1 MQGFGVYK
9 VPKKAT
15 RSDSTTGRAISTQYD
30 RSCYLVNMPSQQK
43 RRADGERTRQA
54 IVREAVS
61 LATLDGLE
69 GLSIGNLA
77 AALDMSK
84 SGIYAHFGSK
94 QDLQLATVDEAERI
108 FQAEVIEP
116 ALAAAP
122 GLAQLIA
129 VCDAFFDHLMRRTFP
144 GGCFFAGAALEM
156 GTRPGPVKEQ
166 IAAFQGRL
174 TALIRQ
180 FIVTALEQHQ
190 LAADEDPDALTFE
203 LNGIIL
209 AANTSFV
216 LREDPA
222 TLDMARNVV
231 RRRLGVATTT
241 TAPTPTNGTKSRPP
255 KRLGKRP
262 EPTAASMLVPHITP
276 LTHSS

>member
-1 MQGFGVYK
+1 
-9 VPKKAT
+9 
-15 RSDSTTGRAISTQYD
+15 
-30 RSCYLVNMPSQQK
+30 MPDK
-43 RRADGERTRQA
+43 RKTRADGERTREA

-77 AALDMSK
+77 GALDMSK

-108 FQAEVIEP
+108 FRVEVIEP

-122 GLAQLIA
+122 GLDQIVK
-129 VCDAFFDHLMRRTFP
+129 VCDAFFDHLVLRTFP

-174 TALIRQ
+174 TTLIRQ
-180 FIVTALEQHQ
+180 FVVTAIDQHE
-190 LAADEDPDALTFE
+190 LPDGEDPDLLTFE
-203 LNGIIL
+203 IHGIIL
-209 AANTSFV
+209 AANTNFV
-216 LREDPA
+216 LRDDPA
-222 TLDMARNVV
+222 ALDLARIVV
-231 RRRLGVATTT
+231 RRRLGVAT
-241 TAPTPTNGTKSRPP
+241 AAATPRRRANR
-255 KRLGKRP
+255 R
-262 EPTAASMLVPHITP
+262 
-276 LTHSS
+276 

>member
-1 MQGFGVYK
+1 M
-9 VPKKAT
+9 
-15 RSDSTTGRAISTQYD
+15 
-30 RSCYLVNMPSQQK
+30 
-43 RRADGERTRQA
+43 
-54 IVREAVS
+54 REAVS

-77 AALDMSK
+77 GALDMSK

-94 QDLQLATVDEAERI
+94 QDLQLATVDEAGRI

-122 GLAQLIA
+122 GLAQLVA
-129 VCDAFFDHLMRRTFP
+129 VCDAFFDHLVRRTFP
-144 GGCFFAGAALEM
+144 GGCFFAGAVLEM

-166 IAAFQGRL
+166 IAAFQGGF

-180 FIVTALEQHQ
+180 FVVTALEQHE
-190 LAADEDPDALTFE
+190 LPADEDPDALTFE

-209 AANTSFV
+209 AANTNFV

-222 TLDMARNVV
+222 ALDMARTIV
-231 RRRLGVATTT
+231 RRRLGIGAPRRPRPPGVSSSFAADGQDRFRAVAADARGGRRTRWT
-241 TAPTPTNGTKSRPP
+241 TASEAVAAIPEGRGCSSRA
-255 KRLGKRP
+255 
-262 EPTAASMLVPHITP
+262 T
-276 LTHSS
+276 

>member
-1 MQGFGVYK
+1 
-9 VPKKAT
+9 
-15 RSDSTTGRAISTQYD
+15 
-30 RSCYLVNMPSQQK
+30 MPGQRK
-43 RRADGERTRQA
+43 PRADGERTRDA

-77 AALDMSK
+77 SALEMSK

-94 QDLQLATVDEAERI
+94 QDLQLATVDEADRI

-116 ALAAAP
+116 ALAAEP
-122 GLAQLIA
+122 GIAQLVA
-129 VCDAFFDHLMRRTFP
+129 VCDAFFDHLERRTFP

-180 FIVTALEQHQ
+180 FIATALERHQ
-190 LAADEDPDALTFE
+190 LSADEDPDALAFE

-209 AANTSFV
+209 AANTNFV

-222 TLDMARNVV
+222 ALDMARTVV
-231 RRRLGVATTT
+231 RRRLRITS
-241 TAPTPTNGTKSRPP
+241 TPTALAPS
-255 KRLGKRP
+255 L
-262 EPTAASMLVPHITP
+262 TP
-276 LTHSS
+276 